1 MTNKR
6 EVDEVM
12 MMTKFK
18 MGNGEVLDMIVEVWD
33 RVGEILEMML
43 YRMIKEWAGM
53 DVPAN
58 KRILR
63 MGTREV
69 VDMFMEVWDKVGDMV
84 KGGGLWDRGYLEP
97 GYPL

>member
-1 MTNKR
+1 MMLREMNYKR
-6 EVDEVM
+6 EVGKWVVLNMIMEV
-12 MMTKFK
+12 
-18 MGNGEVLDMIVEVWD
+18 GYNVWEV
-33 RVGEILEMML
+33 LEMMMG
-43 YRMIKEWAGM
+43 RVTKEWAGM

-58 KRILR
+58 KMILM